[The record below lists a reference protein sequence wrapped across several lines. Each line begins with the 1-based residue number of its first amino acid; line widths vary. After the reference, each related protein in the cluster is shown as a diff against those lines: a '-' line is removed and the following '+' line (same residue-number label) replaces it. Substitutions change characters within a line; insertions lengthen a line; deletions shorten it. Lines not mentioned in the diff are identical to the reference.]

1 MKRIYLILIVLIGIS
16 LSCTENYEDF
26 NTDKKKPVEVPGNS
40 LFANAQKALADEIAT
55 PQVNLNVWKMMAQ
68 YWTAT
73 TYLDEPNYD
82 IFTRAIPDNTYQ
94 VYYRNVLSDFS
105 AAKSVIS
112 DEEAVGVE
120 ATAAKQNRLHIIT
133 LLECYTY
140 HELVD
145 IFGNIPYT
153 EACNIDIINPVYD
166 DAATIYSD
174 LINRVTAAT
183 EGLDDAYGS
192 FGSEDLYMSGD
203 VAMWKKFGRT
213 LLIKIGINL
222 ADVNSSLAQSTI
234 AAGLDGDGPFTF
246 GEVCQINYPGGSNS
260 NQLYLE
266 VVASGRND
274 FVPCATMVDIMNTL
288 NDPRRDN
295 YFTLYNNA
303 TPDDPSDDLFK
314 GGPYGAPNNFTQ
326 FSGFAEPILQPDFP
340 MVLLDYTEVAFYLA
354 EAAARGYS
362 VGGDAETWYNNGV
375 KSSILHWDG
384 TEDDYNTYIAQANVA
399 YDAANWEESIG
410 TQAWLAYYIRGFQG
424 WTSWRRL
431 DVPTLIMPPNP
442 DDNANGQI
450 IKRFTYPVNEQTL
463 NKINYEAASEAI
475 GGDFIWKRVFWDLN

>member
-1 MKRIYLILIVLIGIS
+1 M
-16 LSCTENYEDF
+16 
-26 NTDKKKPVEVPGNS
+26 
-40 LFANAQKALADEIAT
+40 
-55 PQVNLNVWKMMAQ
+55 
-68 YWTAT
+68 
-73 TYLDEPNYD
+73 
-82 IFTRAIPDNTYQ
+82 
-94 VYYRNVLSDFS
+94 SDFS
-105 AAKSVIS
+105 AARSVIS
-112 DEEAVGVE
+112 GEEAVGVE

-133 LLECYTY
+133 LMQCYTY

-174 LINRVTAAT
+174 LINRVSAAT

-246 GEVCQINYPGGSNS
+246 GEACQINYPGGSNS
-260 NQLYLE
+260 NQIYLE

-274 FVPCATMVDIMNTL
+274 FVPCATMIDIMNTL
-288 NDPRRDN
+288 DDPRRDN

-303 TPDDPSDDLFK
+303 TPDDPSDDIYI
-314 GGPYGAPNNFTQ
+314 GGDYGAPNNFTQ
-326 FSGFAEPILQPDFP
+326 YSGFAEPILQPTFP

-362 VGGDAETWYNNGV
+362 VGDDAETWYNNGV

-384 TEDDYNTYIAQANVA
+384 TVDDYNTYIATVP
-399 YDAANWEESIG
+399 YDGANWKQSIG

-424 WTSWRRL
+424 YTSWRRL
-431 DVPTLIMPPNP
+431 DVPALIMPPLP

-450 IKRFTYPVNEQTL
+450 PTRFTYPVNEQTL
-463 NKINYEAASEAI
+463 NADNYDQASSAI
-475 GGDFIWKRVFWDLN
+475 GGDYLYTRLFWDLD